1 MCMPLLFFSVFP
13 MCCEF
18 CKRFCFIYFSMAL
31 NLLFRDCHMYT
42 CTSGNLTAIGCN
54 IREHLTSF
62 FEEGQTGS
70 SRKSCSRLIC
80 SKIDILNLILVYTQ
94 FE

>member
-1 MCMPLLFFSVFP
+1 
-13 MCCEF
+13 
-18 CKRFCFIYFSMAL
+18 
-31 NLLFRDCHMYT
+31 MYT
-42 CTSGNLTAIGCN
+42 CTSGNLTAVGFN

-80 SKIDILNLILVYTQ
+80 SKIDSLNLTLVYTQ